1 MFTCLTTVAVKL
13 LETTSELKDPSTLA
27 ALQSGRSPSDVFVY
41 MSRLISSQ
49 KAQAV
54 EPPFFPRPY
63 NFSLW

>member
-13 LETTSELKDPSTLA
+13 LKTTSEQKDPSTLT

-41 MSRLISSQ
+41 TSRLISSQ

-54 EPPFFPRPY
+54 EPPLFSWANNFF
-63 NFSLW
+63 LW